1 MDPVEYGVGRDLTE
15 SYDTVLPRVLEA
27 LKAEGFGVITEIDL
41 SKTLKAKLGVDLRP
55 YLILGACNPGM
66 AFEALKLEDKV
77 GTMLPCNVIVQELAP
92 GRVEVAAVD
101 PVASMMAIDN
111 PDLHAKAAIVRAKL
125 KQAIDS
131 L

>member
-1 MDPVEYGVGRDLTE
+1 MLYYLG
-15 SYDTVLPRVLEA
+15 TVLPLEFDEAIRRVTDA
-27 LKAEGFGVITEIDL
+27 LKREGFGIITEIDVTA
-41 SKTLKAKLGVDLRP
+41 TLKSKLGVEFRP
-55 YLILGACNPGM
+55 YRILGACNP
-66 AFEALKLEDKV
+66 ALAHEALLLEDKV

-111 PDLHAKAAIVRAKL
+111 PDLHAKAAAVRAKL

>member
-1 MDPVEYGVGRDLTE
+1 MTYYFGKTLALGFDEAVRHVT
-15 SYDTVLPRVLEA
+15 EA
-27 LKAEGFGVITEIDL
+27 LKREGFGIITEIDVTA
-41 SKTLKAKLGVDLRP
+41 TLKNKLDVTFRP
-55 YLILGACNPGM
+55 YRILGACNPSL
-66 AFEALKLEDKV
+66 AYEALQLEDKV

-111 PDLHAKAAIVRAKL
+111 PELQAKAGIVRAKL
-125 KQAIDS
+125 KQVIES